1 MEQHPTLPIVAVSG
15 IDNTVKLFAP
25 PSQPIPFARSFSR
38 MQRAQEI
45 MQRNMAQ
52 RAEPR
57 ARTTVDMQVLR
68 FLQSRGIVI
77 AGGGGGMGAGGGIGM
92 VGGEDGMAAA
102 EEDGDEGGP
111 GPQQCATQ

>member
-68 FLQSRGIVI
+68 FLQSRGIFI
-77 AGGGGGMGAGGGIGM
+77 AGAGGVGGIGLA
-92 VGGEDGMAAA
+92 GGEDGM
-102 EEDGDEGGP
+102 EEEDEDGDEGGP

>member
-1 MEQHPTLPIVAVSG
+1 
-15 IDNTVKLFAP
+15 
-25 PSQPIPFARSFSR
+25 
-38 MQRAQEI
+38 

-77 AGGGGGMGAGGGIGM
+77 AGAGAVGGIGLA
-92 VGGEDGMAAA
+92 GAEDGV
-102 EEDGDEGGP
+102 EEEGDEDGDEGGP